1 MRVHTPKKPRGWT
14 PEGTA
19 TWQRAENARQSL
31 LAYIRH
37 GGAGECIACQG
48 QGAIAVSTPR
58 GVVWPDNVQVRPWLL
73 PVVCP
78 HCRPEDYAR

>member
-1 MRVHTPKKPRGWT
+1 MHTPKPHRGWS

-19 TWQRAENARQSL
+19 TWQRAEAARRAL

-37 GGAGECIACQG
+37 GDGCHCIACDG
-48 QGAIAVSTPR
+48 QGWIACTTTR
-58 GVVWPDNVQVRPWLL
+58 GERWPDEVKVRTWLL

-78 HCRPEDYAR
+78 HCRPEDHAR

>member
-1 MRVHTPKKPRGWT
+1 MRVHTPKPHRGWT

-19 TWQRAENARQSL
+19 TWQRAEKARQAL
-31 LAYIRH
+31 LAYMHDRN
-37 GGAGECIACQG
+37 AGECMACKG
-48 QGAIAVSTPR
+48 QSWIAVPTPR
-58 GVVWPDNVQVRPWLL
+58 GVRLKDGTPIRVWSL